1 MKKLNFLIILFL
13 FIFNIKANATVIEGY
28 NYNNPDSYQTH
39 KLGVIPPSDTE
50 KRVASMPVYLTGQT
64 SDTTKLIIQPRIF
77 DNQEFEYINNATA
90 TDSVVIAINKTGEL
104 KVFEN
109 ELYNITIVRFGLDVS
124 PIPAG
129 EDSPGL
135 LGKIKSITYTK
146 P

>member
-1 MKKLNFLIILFL
+1 MKRFLILIVGLFL
-13 FIFNIKANATVIEGY
+13 LNSTVIFALSEGY
-28 NYNNPDSYQTH
+28 QTDSPTH
-39 KLGVIPPSDTE
+39 TAFVGIKTFDSDTYPE
-50 KRVASMPVYLTGQT
+50 RTGAYNVYIRGY
-64 SDTTKLIIQPRIF
+64 SADTTLVQPIVRIF

>member
-13 FIFNIKANATVIEGY
+13 FIFNIKANAIVIEGY

-77 DNQEFEYINNATA
+77 DNQEFIYINNATNS
-90 TDSVVIAINKTGEL
+90 DSTLISFVKTGEI
-104 KVFEN
+104 KVFEGETYTAN
-109 ELYNITIVRFGLDVS
+109 LVKFGIGGDTETS
-124 PIPAG
+124 T
-129 EDSPGL
+129 GL
-135 LGKIKSITYTK
+135 IGKLKSITYTK

>member
-50 KRVASMPVYLTGQT
+50 KRVASMPVYLTGQK

-77 DNQEFEYINNATA
+77 DNQEFIYINNATNS
-90 TDSVVIAINKTGEL
+90 DSTLISFVKTGEI
-104 KVFEN
+104 KVFEGETYTAN
-109 ELYNITIVRFGLDVS
+109 LVKFGIGGDTETS
-124 PIPAG
+124 T
-129 EDSPGL
+129 GL
-135 LGKIKSITYTK
+135 IGKLKSITYTK

>member
-13 FIFNIKANATVIEGY
+13 FIFNIKANAVVIEGY

-77 DNQEFEYINNATA
+77 DNQEFIYINNATNS
-90 TDSVVIAINKTGEL
+90 DSTLISFVKTGEI
-104 KVFEN
+104 KVFEGETYTAN
-109 ELYNITIVRFGLDVS
+109 LVKFGIGGDTETS
-124 PIPAG
+124 T
-129 EDSPGL
+129 GL
-135 LGKIKSITYTK
+135 IGKLKSITYTK